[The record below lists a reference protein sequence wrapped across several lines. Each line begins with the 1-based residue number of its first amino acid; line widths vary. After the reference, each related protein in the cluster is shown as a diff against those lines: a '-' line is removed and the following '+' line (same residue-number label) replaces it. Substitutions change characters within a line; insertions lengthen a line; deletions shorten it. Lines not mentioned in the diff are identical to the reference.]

1 MEESLA
7 LWHRNVKNRGRAFF
21 PSLSFFYSCSFCC
34 IVCHSSLFVKHYVT
48 RKTACCMA
56 CRCLKVIVHSC
67 NKLIVSVT
75 VYFTLPHLFTI
86 NIWTL
91 NGIKNNCLS
100 FCPHLSRVWW
110 TSSTQDSGIWST
122 WARTMRNQ
130 SLVSIFTKIINIYCN
145 P

>member
-1 MEESLA
+1 MQRPQTLSLGIA
-7 LWHRNVKNRGRAFF
+7 QQLEIFISRLSTKSKTCHEGKSCFATQGNVQNRGCAFF
-21 PSLSFFYSCSFCC
+21 PPLSFFYSCSFCS
-34 IVCHSSLFVKHYVT
+34 IVCHSSVFVKHYVT

-91 NGIKNNCLS
+91 NGIKNNCLF
-100 FCPHLSRVWW
+100 FCPHLSRV
-110 TSSTQDSGIWST
+110 
-122 WARTMRNQ
+122 
-130 SLVSIFTKIINIYCN
+130 
-145 P
+145 